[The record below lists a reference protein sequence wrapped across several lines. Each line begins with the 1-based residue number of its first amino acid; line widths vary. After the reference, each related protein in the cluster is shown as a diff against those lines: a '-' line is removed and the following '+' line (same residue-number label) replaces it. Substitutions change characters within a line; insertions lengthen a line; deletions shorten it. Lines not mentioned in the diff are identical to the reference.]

1 MEPDGELAPRSMTVV
16 LHASS
21 LYRFYHVGDDE
32 VFALRGVELAVRAG
46 EFVAIVGPS
55 GSGKSTLLRTLAGLE
70 DPDGGRVDLNGR
82 PLTRQPEADRTRRRA
97 ASIGLTLQTGNL
109 FPHLTVL
116 ENIRL
121 RQLLGVARQN
131 QNPERL
137 LDSVGLGHRGDAL
150 PATLSGGELARAG
163 LAVALS
169 IDPSVMLCDEPT
181 AEVDQATEAVIIA
194 LFKRLQQYGAAI
206 LVATH
211 STVLAGSADRVLR
224 IVDGTL
230 Q

>member
-1 MEPDGELAPRSMTVV
+1 MTGVFR
-16 LHASS
+16 ASN
-21 LYRFYHVGDDE
+21 LYRFYHAGDDE
-32 VFALRGVELAVRAG
+32 VFALRGVELAVLAG

-70 DPDGGRVDLNGR
+70 DPDGGRVDLDGQ
-82 PLTRQPEADRTRRRA
+82 PITRRPEAERARRRA
-97 ASIGLTLQTGNL
+97 ASIGLMLQTGNL

-121 RQLLGVARQN
+121 RQLLGPARQN
-131 QNPERL
+131 PRPERL
-137 LDSVGLGHRGDAL
+137 LDSIGLEHRGGAL

-169 IDPSVMLCDEPT
+169 IDPAVLLCDEPT
-181 AEVDQATEAVIIA
+181 AEVDLATEAAIIA
-194 LFKRLQQYGAAI
+194 LFKQRQQQGTAI

-211 STVLAGSADRVLR
+211 STVLSGKADRVLR
-224 IVDGTL
+224 LADGAL
-230 Q
+230 K

>member
-1 MEPDGELAPRSMTVV
+1 MTV
-16 LHASS
+16 LLQASS

-82 PLTRQPEADRTRRRA
+82 ALTRQPEADRARRRA

-121 RQLLGVARQN
+121 RQLLGAARQN
-131 QNPERL
+131 QHPERL

-211 STVLAGSADRVLR
+211 STVLAGNADRVLR
-224 IVDGTL
+224 IVDGAL

>member
-1 MEPDGELAPRSMTVV
+1 MIGV
-16 LHASS
+16 LRASD
-21 LYRFYHVGDDE
+21 LYRFYHVGEDE
-32 VFALRGVELAVRAG
+32 VFALRGIDLAVRAG

-55 GSGKSTLLRTLAGLE
+55 GSGKSTLLRTLAVLE
-70 DPDGGRVDLNGR
+70 DPDGGRVELDDR
-82 PLTRQPEADRTRRRA
+82 PITRRPEAERA
-97 ASIGLTLQTGNL
+97 RLRAVSIGLMLQTRNL

-121 RQLLGVARQN
+121 RQLFCPARSN
-131 QNPERL
+131 PPPERL
-137 LDSVGLGHRGDAL
+137 LEDLGLGHRGGAL

-169 IDPSVMLCDEPT
+169 IDPPVLLCDEPT
-181 AEVDQATEAVIIA
+181 AEVDQATEAAIIA
-194 LFKRLQQYGAAI
+194 LFKQRQQHGAAI

-211 STVLAGSADRVLR
+211 STVLAGKADRVLR
-224 IVDGTL
+224 LADGAL